1 MGRARYGLVYV
12 ALLSALALL
21 GGCSSGY
28 APVSDRSISQ
38 NRNVEIVRSQR
49 GRPSSA
55 KTYQV
60 KRGDTLYSI
69 AWRYGKDYRTLAKI
83 NGIGKSYRIYSGQVI
98 RLEPQPTSPIKPT
111 LSKSNVKVKRA
122 EADGVLVPVNQNSR
136 FDDPPAGNN
145 PPNKA
150 VKTETVSVNK
160 PVGVKPRAV
169 SVKKQ
174 NAGKI
179 TWKWPAKGRVL
190 SGFSS
195 KGSRNRGVNIAGKR
209 GDPVYAA
216 ASGKVVYAGSGL
228 LGYGKLIIINHNQ
241 EYLSA
246 YAHNSRILVTENDNV
261 NVGDKVAE
269 IGRSG
274 TTRNMLHFEIRKDGK
289 PVNPLKFLPKR

>member
-12 ALLSALALL
+12 VLLSALALL

-28 APVSDRSISQ
+28 APVSDRSTLQ
-38 NRNVEIVRSQR
+38 NRNVKIVRSQR
-49 GRPSSA
+49 DKPSSA

-98 RLEPQPTSPIKPT
+98 HLEPQSTSTIKPK
-111 LSKSNVKVKRA
+111 LSRYNAKVKKA

-136 FDDPPAGNN
+136 FDDPSENDN
-145 PPNKA
+145 PLNKA
-150 VKTETVSVNK
+150 VKSETVSVSK
-160 PVGVKPRAV
+160 PAEVKPRAV

-179 TWKWPAKGRVL
+179 AWKWPAKGRVL

-228 LGYGKLIIINHNQ
+228 LGYGQLIIINHNQ